1 MPTYI
6 QVAVVQPRSAFPQE
20 LPAVSVFLMI
30 GLIQIAVAIYSG
42 GQWASI
48 GEQSLLW

>member
-30 GLIQIAVAIYSG
+30 GLIQLAVAVFSG
-42 GQWASI
+42 GHWASF
-48 GEQSLLW
+48 GEQSLWW